1 MRQVCPRQLFVRK
14 RPIFVADLHL
24 QRMEGFPKSE
34 KGLKSGVSAC
44 YAGMLNGK
52 LLLAGGCNFPG
63 IPADEGGKKKYY
75 QGIYVAEMNPD
86 TVFVWNKLE
95 NFPFLPLMAFLYP
108 VRMESSV

>member
-1 MRQVCPRQLFVRK
+1 
-14 RPIFVADLHL
+14 
-24 QRMEGFPKSE
+24 MEGFPKSE

-86 TVFVWNKLE
+86 TVFVWNKVE
-95 NFPFLPLMAFLYP
+95 ELPVSCRLWRFCILFGWNHLY
-108 VRMESSV
+108 RRN